1 MKDQKPLPDR
11 VYLVV
16 RMGDARPVAFASW
29 SKAAC
34 YAYTK
39 GTYAGDYKVIG
50 PYRAAPT
57 KGSAK

>member
-1 MKDQKPLPDR
+1 MKDSEPLPGK

-16 RMGDARPVAFASW
+16 KMGAVRPVAFASW

-39 GTYAGDYKVIG
+39 STYAGDYKVVG
-50 PYRAAPT
+50 PYSTLT